1 MYLYTRLLKPI
12 LQNINI
18 DSLQLQYIHNPLLR
32 QEYSRIVS
40 KQTTQMLLLIAQVP
54 RQQMRILSNYQA
66 LEGLLP

>member
-12 LQNINI
+12 SQNINI

-40 KQTTQMLLLIAQVP
+40 KQTTQMLLLKAQVP
-54 RQQMRILSNYQA
+54 RQQMRILSN
-66 LEGLLP
+66 